1 MNNNF
6 RNGGAT
12 CVAVFA
18 SLISAFVFASCSATS
33 PNVDGNGRMH
43 GSIVRVVDG
52 DTVVVKL
59 ASHTETIRLIGVNTP
74 ETKHPTKPIECW
86 GPEASAHTHELLP
99 NGTDVVVVRDE
110 EARDKYGRLLAY
122 ITRTSDNLFVNLD
135 LVTGGWAETLSIA
148 PNTAY
153 EGAFS
158 DAVATAQRLH
168 LGLWGHCRR

>member
-1 MNNNF
+1 
-6 RNGGAT
+6 
-12 CVAVFA
+12 
-18 SLISAFVFASCSATS
+18 
-33 PNVDGNGRMH
+33 
-43 GSIVRVVDG
+43 
-52 DTVVVKL
+52 
-59 ASHTETIRLIGVNTP
+59 
-74 ETKHPTKPIECW
+74 
-86 GPEASAHTHELLP
+86 
-99 NGTDVVVVRDE
+99 VVVRDE

-158 DAVATAQRLH
+158 DAVAAAQRLH